1 MHAAAAADSGTART
15 VWHIRAYVGDAC
27 TNNQAEYQGLVVAL
41 RLAKREWNTYQAD
54 AAAMTSTNPQQKQ
67 QQQLQHRNNVLIVQ
81 GDSKLIIEQLKG
93 VYQCRSDKL
102 KSSYREAK
110 ALLDDFSKH
119 CQVSLEHVYRAQNK
133 AADGTYSL

>member
-1 MHAAAAADSGTART
+1 MHAAAAAADSGTART

-41 RLAKREWNTYQAD
+41 RLAKREWNTYQA
-54 AAAMTSTNPQQKQ
+54 ASAGATSTKPQQK
-67 QQQLQHRNNVLIVQ
+67 QQLQHRNNVLIVQ